1 MGVSDAD
8 IMLKFAVAVCVF
20 FFYFSFFKSTNFIYL
35 RLLIKSGFSAALAMA
50 N

>member
-1 MGVSDAD
+1 MDVSDAD
-8 IMLKFAVAVCVF
+8 IMLKFAVAVCG
-20 FFYFSFFKSTNFIYL
+20 FFYFSFFKSTNIIYL